1 MASYCARAWAL
12 CLTLAL
18 ASCSQTGAS
27 GESPIRVDGSSTVF
41 PITEAAAR
49 DFLKGTPSARVS
61 DAFSGTTAGFEK
73 FCTGQI
79 DVQNASRPIRAAED
93 EACRA
98 RGVTY
103 LELPIAYD
111 GITVIVN
118 PQNTWA
124 VAMTVDELKTLWAP
138 AASGRIKTW
147 KDVRAAWPDREIHLF
162 GPGPKSGT
170 FDFFTG
176 AIVGKQDASRADY
189 TASEDDH
196 VIVNGVAADELALG
210 YVGYDH
216 FEKSRQRLRGV
227 AIDDGDPAVGVGAI
241 EPSALNV
248 RRGVYRPLSRPLFIY
263 VNMTSL
269 ARPDVEKFLTRY
281 LRQADLYATSAG
293 AIALRT
299 SEYEL
304 VRARW
309 MRRGTGSAFM
319 TAGNVGANVERVLG
333 TAQSPPPASATRR

>member
-1 MASYCARAWAL
+1 MASYCARAWVVGSA
-12 CLTLAL
+12 LAL
-18 ASCSQTGAS
+18 VSCSQTGAS
-27 GESPIRVDGSSTVF
+27 MSSPIRIDGSSTVF
-41 PITEAAAR
+41 PITQAAAR
-49 DFLKGTPSARVS
+49 DFLKGNASVRV
-61 DAFSGTTAGFEK
+61 DEAFSGTTAGFEK
-73 FCTGQI
+73 FCAGQT
-79 DVQNASRPIRAAED
+79 DVQNASRPIRAVED
-93 EACRA
+93 EACRG
-98 RGVTY
+98 RGVSY

-111 GITVIVN
+111 GITVIVHPRN
-118 PQNTWA
+118 AWA
-124 VAMTVDELKTLWAP
+124 VSMTVNELKALWEP

-176 AIVGKQDASRADY
+176 AIVGKQDASRSDY

-196 VIVNGVAADELALG
+196 MIVEGVAADELALG

-216 FEKSRQRLRGV
+216 FEKNRQRLRGV

-248 RRGVYRPLSRPLFIY
+248 RRGVYLPLSRPLFMY
-263 VNMTSL
+263 ANMASL
-269 ARPDVEKFLTRY
+269 ARPEVEKFLTKY
-281 LRQADLYATSAG
+281 LRQADGYATSAG

-304 VRARW
+304 VLARW
-309 MRRGTGSAFM
+309 TRRQAGSSFM

-333 TAQSPPPASATRR
+333 TAP